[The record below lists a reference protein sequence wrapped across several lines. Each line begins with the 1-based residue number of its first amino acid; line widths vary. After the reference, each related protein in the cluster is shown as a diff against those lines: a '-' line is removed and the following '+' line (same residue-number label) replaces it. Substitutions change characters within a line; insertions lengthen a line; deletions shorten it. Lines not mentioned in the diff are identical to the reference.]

1 MLKYYHII
9 LKHHHIMEIIYI
21 RQLRRSVKQDYLSVT
36 GIEEL
41 RTVVGG
47 PTSCKLISASRT
59 MDMPLQREAMKD
71 CFTSLM
77 NQESDLVKSELKLLI
92 NRLQD
97 LGNYDVRLLMHRCQ

>member
-1 MLKYYHII
+1 MLKYHHLM
-9 LKHHHIMEIIYI
+9 LKYLRIMEIIY
-21 RQLRRSVKQDYLSVT
+21 RGQLRRSINQDYLSVT

-41 RTVVGG
+41 RAVVGG
-47 PTSCKLISASRT
+47 PTSCKLISASKT

-77 NQESDLVKSELKLLI
+77 NQESDFVKSELKLLI

-97 LGNYDVRLLMHRCQ
+97 LGNYGVRLLVHSCQ